1 MSNGLGFSKVQI
13 RANLWVSKVRPR
25 NLRASC
31 EDFIDHL
38 RFLYDVWYLTC
49 WLRRWDC
56 AWADG
61 KMLLKSFAC
70 DVQTQRYVD
79 FNEVEAALLQQ
90 KCLQSNQAPK
100 CNPFQTILKR
110 RHPAFDHWMVFTRLL
125 FDGTLIYCVPWCTM
139 LEAGTSCV
147 ADSGFLFRRLRP
159 EKFWFVDVRGKKNNG
174 PSNRKSETVNPGRQ
188 PNL

>member
-70 DVQTQRYVD
+70 DVQTQRYMLISMRSKQLCYNRSVCSQTSSQVQPLSD
-79 FNEVEAALLQQ
+79 NTEATPPRIRPLNGLHTFVVWWHFDLLRPMMYHVRSWHFL
-90 KCLQSNQAPK
+90 CSWLRIS
-100 CNPFQTILKR
+100 FQTSQTWKVL
-110 RHPAFDHWMVFTRLL
+110 V
-125 FDGTLIYCVPWCTM
+125 CWCQ
-139 LEAGTSCV
+139 
-147 ADSGFLFRRLRP
+147 R
-159 EKFWFVDVRGKKNNG
+159 
-174 PSNRKSETVNPGRQ
+174 
-188 PNL
+188 

>member
-90 KCLQSNQAPK
+90 KCLQSNQLPSATPFRQYWSDATPLRPLNGLHTFVVWWHFDLLRPMMYHVRSWHFL
-100 CNPFQTILKR
+100 CSWLRISFQTSQTWKVL
-110 RHPAFDHWMVFTRLL
+110 V
-125 FDGTLIYCVPWCTM
+125 CWCQ
-139 LEAGTSCV
+139 
-147 ADSGFLFRRLRP
+147 R
-159 EKFWFVDVRGKKNNG
+159 
-174 PSNRKSETVNPGRQ
+174 
-188 PNL
+188 